1 MKFRLE
7 RLLLAVVSLFFLYA
21 GGSKLVDP
29 PAFSLAIERYRLVD
43 GLTAQVLAFWVPW
56 VECLAALF
64 LWRRRWRLAAVS
76 VLGGLML
83 VFQVALT
90 MAFVRG
96 LDIDCGCLGEGL
108 EMGVTGAL
116 LRNFVILLL
125 LLWMACLHRHER

>member
-1 MKFRLE
+1 MKIGLE
-7 RLLLAVVSLFFLYA
+7 RLLLAILSLFFLYA

-29 PAFSLAIERYRLVD
+29 HAFSLAIERYHLVD
-43 GLTAQVLAFWVPW
+43 GLAAHLLAFWLPW
-56 VECLAALF
+56 VECVAALF
-64 LWRRRWRLAAVS
+64 LWPRRWRLAAAA

-108 EMGVTGAL
+108 EMSVTGAL
-116 LRNFVILLL
+116 LRNFFILLL
-125 LLWMACLHRHER
+125 LLWVARLNRHER